1 MTDLE
6 RAKASLAGHT
16 IALCKGE
23 QVITSD
29 LRGISPMLAFIKENR
44 DLSGWSAADVIV
56 GKAAA
61 LLFVYAGVKAVYAGV
76 LSSEGARTLES
87 YGVSYEFGTRAR
99 NIVNRAGND
108 VCPME
113 KTVLCISDPAEAVR
127 ALERKLAELR
137 AANR

>member
-23 QVITSD
+23 EVITSD
-29 LRGISPMLAFIKENR
+29 LRGIAPMLAFIKENK

-87 YGVSYEFGTRAR
+87 YGVSYEYGTRAR
-99 NIVNRAGND
+99 NIVNRAGTD
-108 VCPME
+108 WCPVE
-113 KTVLCISDPAEAVR
+113 RLCHG
-127 ALERKLAELR
+127 LESVDAMTDAIRTFVNNMKQQ
-137 AANR
+137 

>member
-23 QVITSD
+23 EVITSD
-29 LRGISPMLAFIKENR
+29 LRGISPMLAFIKENK

-87 YGVSYEFGTRAR
+87 YGVSYEYGTRAQ